1 MKIVLLGA
9 PGAGKG
15 TQAKRLAEKYGI
27 PHIST
32 GDIFRANI
40 KNATP
45 IGVIAK
51 SYIDKG
57 QLVPDEVTVEIVKQ
71 RLLEPDCEM
80 GYLLDGFPRNIFQAQ
95 MLDEIS
101 NVDKVINIEVDFSKL
116 LNRITG
122 RRVCACGQSY
132 HVDTL
137 GGLTKC
143 SVCGGELYQ
152 RDDDTEDTVSKRLS
166 VYHNQTAPLIE
177 YYQKQ
182 GKLVNVNGD
191 QTIDE
196 VFNEIVEKLK

>member
-1 MKIVLLGA
+1 MKAILLGA

-15 TQAKRLAEKYGI
+15 TQAKQLAKKYKI
-27 PHIST
+27 PHVST

-40 KNATP
+40 KNQTP
-45 IGVIAK
+45 IGIIAK
-51 SYIDKG
+51 ERIDNG
-57 QLVPDEVTVEIVKQ
+57 QLVPDEITVEIVKQ

>member
-1 MKIVLLGA
+1 MKAILLGA

-15 TQAKRLAEKYGI
+15 TQAKQLAKKYQI
-27 PHIST
+27 PHVST

-40 KNATP
+40 KNQTP
-45 IGVIAK
+45 IGIIAK
-51 SYIDKG
+51 ERIDNG
-57 QLVPDEVTVEIVKQ
+57 QLVPDEITVEIVKQ